1 MDQNYFAAEN
11 IPLEAILHR
20 RNNWRNTSGEQS
32 HLTKSEPRTV
42 AGPISE
48 VECPLLAESGR
59 SDPA

>member
-42 AGPISE
+42 AGLILE